1 MTRDANPGPVRR
13 NWKLAACAAVLALLA
28 ACSQPAKTNGEI
40 DVKPDIPRA
49 TEAQSDFLDIGKEAG
64 LQWQSFVPRDAAE
77 FPEYFEG
84 LDADQKRRL
93 RLGPKEDPD
102 TRALFQFKLP
112 AGAKVW
118 AVDWY
123 GTDLQAV
130 DLEGLPGFSVALCKG
145 GRDPAPVPDLL
156 AQRRAAALGAKGR
169 PATVKQESNRSLVH
183 TGGKNLEACY
193 GCAELRGHSGVWLLV
208 AEWRHREGEAF
219 AAPERVLKGLDSVL
233 GGISVRR
240 ELALE
245 GSPKHKCTSSLE
257 DLLRGN
263 LVFPGGTLHLPLKP
277 GQLAR
282 KVGGDST
289 IQVDGQGAKP
299 WFLLRRLKETED
311 AGGLR
316 ARLRADT
323 TLSRRIGKAG
333 AQFGAGQRMQKA
345 RLPIVVFDY
354 ADADADQQALGVIAV
369 GTELLTLEL
378 VSSGLREGEAR
389 REAREA
395 ALALLRGANSLQ
407 VETHDLRA
415 LEGWNPGTM
424 GRDD

>member
-1 MTRDANPGPVRR
+1 MATRTGWMMLLGA
-13 NWKLAACAAVLALLA
+13 LAIALAG
-28 ACSQPAKTNGEI
+28 CSHPPKTNGEI

-49 TEAQSDFLDIGKEAG
+49 REAQSNLLELGRETGFPWLSFL
-64 LQWQSFVPRDAAE
+64 PRDAAE

-93 RLGPKEDPD
+93 RLGPKDEPES
-102 TRALFQFKLP
+102 RALFEFKLP
-112 AGAKVW
+112 LGAKVW

-123 GTDLQAV
+123 GSDLQAV
-130 DLEGLPGFSVALCKG
+130 DLEGLPGFSVALAKG
-145 GRDPAPVPDLL
+145 GGDPAVIPDRVARL
-156 AQRRAAALGAKGR
+156 RAALLEAKGAR
-169 PATVKQESNRSLVH
+169 TTVTQEGNRVAVY
-183 TGGKNLEACY
+183 TGEKSLEACY
-193 GCAELRGHSGVWLLV
+193 GVRELRGHTGVWLMV
-208 AEWRHREGEAF
+208 VEWRRVEDE
-219 AAPERVLKGLDSVL
+219 AAPALERVLKGADAIL

-245 GSPKHKCTSSLE
+245 GSPKHKCTSSLD

-299 WFLLRRLKETED
+299 WFLLRRLKEVED
-311 AGGLR
+311 ASGLR

-333 AQFGAGQRMQKA
+333 AQFGAGQRLQKA

-354 ADADADQQALGVIAV
+354 ADSDADQQALGVVAV
-369 GTELLTLEL
+369 GSELLTLEL
-378 VSSGLREGEAR
+378 VSTGLRDGEAR

-395 ALALLRGANSLQ
+395 ALELLKDANSLQ
-407 VETHDLRA
+407 VETHDLRT
-415 LEGWNPGTM
+415 LVGWNPGTM